1 MVFFNNIY
9 DKLRG
14 DKVIWFSVI
23 LLCICSLLAVY
34 SAVGQEAYASRGGNT
49 EYYLVK
55 QFVLLS
61 AGLVFMYF
69 SYRFN
74 YMSYSK
80 VAPLLLLI
88 SIPLLMFTLGFGTDL
103 NDAKRWIK
111 IPLINQSFQTSD
123 FAKLALII
131 FISRSIAKKQDVIKD
146 FKSAFVP
153 LIIPVV
159 VVCVL
164 IAPADLSTAAL
175 LFVTCILMMIIGR
188 VSLKYVILLSL
199 IGIATLSL
207 LVLLGTVFPDFIR
220 VDTWMSRVN
229 DFLFNT
235 GDQWQVEQ
243 SKIAIANGGVMG
255 VGPGASM
262 QRNFLP
268 LPYADFIY
276 AIICEEYGLLGAGLI
291 ITLYLTL
298 LYRCIKMITRCPKTF
313 GSILAI
319 GLCLSVVMQAFAN
332 MAVSVNLLPVTG
344 LTLPLISMGG
354 TSILF
359 TCVSL
364 GIILSVSKYVE
375 EYSATEIM
383 EVELSVDP
391 ENNFDTDNNIGPRGR
406 MNYENYY

>member
-1 MVFFNNIY
+1 M
-9 DKLRG
+9 
-14 DKVIWFSVI
+14 IWFSVI

-80 VAPLLLLI
+80 IAPLLLLI
-88 SIPLLMFTLGFGTDL
+88 SVPMLMFTLGFGTDL
-103 NDAKRWIK
+103 NEAKRWIK

-159 VVCVL
+159 VVCML

-199 IGIATLSL
+199 IGVAALSL

-220 VDTWMSRVN
+220 VETWTSRIN

-235 GDQWQVEQ
+235 GDQWQIGQ
-243 SKIAIANGGVMG
+243 SKIAIANGGILG

-276 AIICEEYGLLGAGLI
+276 AIICEEYGLLGAGAI

-319 GLCLSVVMQAFAN
+319 GLCLSIVIQAFAN

-391 ENNFDTDNNIGPRGR
+391 EENFDTDNNIGPRGR
-406 MNYENYY
+406 MSYENYY